1 MSKIIDY
8 PTKVESLPL
17 PEDGENKKVTLVDK
31 EGNAANIGLGDMY
44 SVNQE
49 LMQKEPN
56 MSNSKTREHIAK
68 IAADIPHNH
77 YYMLLCRE
85 LNDYSIFILNDD
97 IAEFK
102 AAMRDCI
109 VNRGF
114 CKGIDKQEDG
124 AWEIWIQADKDS
136 LPNAYY
142 FFNCDQCIIPC

>member
-1 MSKIIDY
+1 MA
-8 PTKVESLPL
+8 E
-17 PEDGENKKVTLVDK
+17 
-31 EGNAANIGLGDMY
+31 IGLGSLYDY
-44 SVNQE
+44 NKNRIK
-49 LMQKEPN
+49 LLPAL
-56 MSNSKTREHIAK
+56 SKSK
-68 IAADIPHNH
+68 IEEGKNKIKVFMCKKTDK

-124 AWEIWIQADKDS
+124 AWEIWIQTDKDS